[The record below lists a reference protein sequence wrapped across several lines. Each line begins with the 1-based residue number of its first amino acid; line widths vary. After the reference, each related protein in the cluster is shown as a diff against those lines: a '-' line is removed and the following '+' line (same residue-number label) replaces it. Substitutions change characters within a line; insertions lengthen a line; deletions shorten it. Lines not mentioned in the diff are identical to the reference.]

1 MLGGAQTWSVDGTGA
16 NGSSLTISG
25 AITGGSTLAINNS
38 GGSGIISLSAAA
50 LANTYSGTT
59 TISNGGILQG
69 TIAANLSANSA
80 MVVNGT
86 GILRLNGISNAV
98 PSLAGSGTVQ
108 NNHASTAATLTVGAA
123 NTSTTFSGVLQSGG
137 VGTLALTKV
146 GTGEL
151 ELSGTSTLTGAIT
164 VSTGRLKVT
173 GTINPGATFGST
185 SIGSAASTSGALYVP
200 TGGIVNSATFNVGG
214 NATGVGSLVIGGG
227 TVTATTAASNAGIT
241 TGNAGYGGFFLS
253 AGSFTT
259 PRFDTGTSVVSTAIS
274 VSQVSGGTFTTTGDY
289 ILLRNGRAD
298 FTITGGSV
306 IRSAPTNVI
315 SVGAEG
321 AAAYGTTFTVAG
333 GSVDN
338 TGQTVQFSR
347 SSTMSGLASVNLN
360 AGTLLTNGISAG
372 AVVGPTNVL
381 NFNGGTLKASVAS
394 ATFLSATG
402 TAYTAYSNAAFGAFT
417 GGAVIDSNGFN
428 ITLARA
434 ISAPTDSGVTS
445 LTLGSAGSGYIGAP
459 FVEFSGGTGSG
470 ATGYATVD
478 LNPTSASFGQ
488 VTGVVLT
495 NPGNYTVAPTTVT
508 LVGGGGTSATA
519 SIGGSAAN
527 VSGGLTKSGTGTLTL
542 GAVNTYTGLTLIN
555 AGTLALGINSAIDS
569 GSNVTV
575 NGGILDLLTFTN
587 TVGTVTLQS
596 GTLQGSTGTLTSASS
611 FALQSGTVD
620 FTGAGGLAGPGVTK
634 STASTVTLTNNGLG
648 TTFVNNVAVNAG
660 TLAFSTSAQLGD
672 STNANNTLSFNGGTL
687 SYTGAGSVALGA
699 NRVATLNASGG
710 TLNVTQSTG
719 ALTLTGG
726 IAPASTGS
734 LTKTGP
740 GLVIIPS
747 ATAWTA
753 VIPAVTVSEGTLQAG
768 FGTGGISALAVA
780 STGYMNLTN
789 SAAEVLTLGTGL
801 NALTLTG
808 GARLAFELG
817 APTTGDRI
825 IVGTGGNAL
834 TSGGIITLDFINLGS
849 LGAGTYDLLSDVSGS
864 GLLTGGTTYAL
875 GNAPSGYNYT
885 INQTSSLVSLS
896 VVNFN
901 PIYWRNGQ
909 ADSSWSTLGSGVA
922 NWTTDAAGTTDATAV
937 PGTLDTV
944 IFSATSAPLSSTTIT
959 TTLDGNFTIDG
970 LQFKATPTGVTAV
983 TLNQGSAGTLTI
995 APSSTSSGISVD
1007 ANGGNN
1013 VINAPL
1019 VASNANVASQTWS
1032 VDGTGANG
1040 SSLTVAG
1047 PLTINALIMK
1057 TGGGALSLSGGNSGA
1072 GGLTLSAG
1080 TLNINSNTA
1089 LGTGTFTI
1097 APGATINNS
1106 LGSSVNLSG
1115 TNPAMNWNGSFTF
1128 TGSNALNLGTGAV
1141 ILGGNATL
1149 TASAST
1155 LTVGGA
1161 ISDASSTRSLTKDG
1175 AGTLVIGGNVTI
1187 GGNLAVTLGT
1197 GTFSGATNTIGG
1209 SVTASGTAFTMS
1221 GDSTIGA
1228 GLSVTAGTATMN
1240 GANPITGSV
1249 AVTGGTLTL
1258 GGANTV
1264 SAGVSVTTGTLNLN
1278 GVNTIASGVTLN
1290 SGNLNIGHAQALG
1303 VNAFTI
1309 IGGTID
1315 NTSGTTLTL
1324 STNNVQTW
1332 NGSFTFTGTN
1342 SLNMGNGAVT
1352 LGASPTLTLTAS
1364 TLTLGA

>member
-1 MLGGAQTWSVDGTGA
+1 M
-16 NGSSLTISG
+16 
-25 AITGGSTLAINNS
+25 
-38 GGSGIISLSAAA
+38 
-50 LANTYSGTT
+50 
-59 TISNGGILQG
+59 
-69 TIAANLSANSA
+69 
-80 MVVNGT
+80 
-86 GILRLNGISNAV
+86 
-98 PSLAGSGTVQ
+98 
-108 NNHASTAATLTVGAA
+108 
-123 NTSTTFSGVLQSGG
+123 
-137 VGTLALTKV
+137 
-146 GTGEL
+146 
-151 ELSGTSTLTGAIT
+151 
-164 VSTGRLKVT
+164 
-173 GTINPGATFGST
+173 
-185 SIGSAASTSGALYVP
+185 
-200 TGGIVNSATFNVGG
+200 
-214 NATGVGSLVIGGG
+214 
-227 TVTATTAASNAGIT
+227 
-241 TGNAGYGGFFLS
+241 
-253 AGSFTT
+253 
-259 PRFDTGTSVVSTAIS
+259 
-274 VSQVSGGTFTTTGDY
+274 
-289 ILLRNGRAD
+289 
-298 FTITGGSV
+298 
-306 IRSAPTNVI
+306 
-315 SVGAEG
+315 
-321 AAAYGTTFTVAG
+321 
-333 GSVDN
+333 
-338 TGQTVQFSR
+338 
-347 SSTMSGLASVNLN
+347 
-360 AGTLLTNGISAG
+360 
-372 AVVGPTNVL
+372 
-381 NFNGGTLKASVAS
+381 
-394 ATFLSATG
+394 
-402 TAYTAYSNAAFGAFT
+402 
-417 GGAVIDSNGFN
+417 
-428 ITLARA
+428 
-434 ISAPTDSGVTS
+434 
-445 LTLGSAGSGYIGAP
+445 
-459 FVEFSGGTGSG
+459 
-470 ATGYATVD
+470 
-478 LNPTSASFGQ
+478 
-488 VTGVVLT
+488 
-495 NPGNYTVAPTTVT
+495 
-508 LVGGGGTSATA
+508 
-519 SIGGSAAN
+519 
-527 VSGGLTKSGTGTLTL
+527 
-542 GAVNTYTGLTLIN
+542 
-555 AGTLALGINSAIDS
+555 
-569 GSNVTV
+569 
-575 NGGILDLLTFTN
+575 
-587 TVGTVTLQS
+587 
-596 GTLQGSTGTLTSASS
+596 
-611 FALQSGTVD
+611 
-620 FTGAGGLAGPGVTK
+620 
-634 STASTVTLTNNGLG
+634 
-648 TTFVNNVAVNAG
+648 
-660 TLAFSTSAQLGD
+660 
-672 STNANNTLSFNGGTL
+672 
-687 SYTGAGSVALGA
+687 
-699 NRVATLNASGG
+699 
-710 TLNVTQSTG
+710 
-719 ALTLTGG
+719 
-726 IAPASTGS
+726 
-734 LTKTGP
+734 
-740 GLVIIPS
+740 
-747 ATAWTA
+747 
-753 VIPAVTVSEGTLQAG
+753 
-768 FGTGGISALAVA
+768 
-780 STGYMNLTN
+780 
-789 SAAEVLTLGTGL
+789 
-801 NALTLTG
+801 
-808 GARLAFELG
+808 
-817 APTTGDRI
+817 
-825 IVGTGGNAL
+825 
-834 TSGGIITLDFINLGS
+834 
-849 LGAGTYDLLSDVSGS
+849 SGS

-1161 ISDASSTRSLTKDG
+1161 ISDASSTRSLTKDS